1 MQESLGIS
9 ITDRVIKYAKVVK
22 NNDQLDVASFG
33 VRFYDNLDMDVQRI
47 ISETNSKNIPIC
59 IDTHDE
65 KVNYFSIFGL
75 LSKND
80 TKRTIDTEYETMCS
94 DNHLNPNAYEGRYLI
109 VNDINNKDR
118 NKVLFF
124 TESKNEIEERERIFQ
139 NEKITSMTPIATSIC
154 NIVEAKKGEN
164 IMIINI
170 EEKTKVTTI
179 LNQKIYNVDTI
190 ESGMLEVLDKINE
203 KENSYSKAYEACKNT
218 TIYTMETTATEDPNN
233 KYLSFIIPTL
243 FNIVQEVK
251 KLKDNYT
258 KIDKIYLTGL
268 GTVINNVDLYFQEY
282 FQESKC
288 EILKPYF
295 ATNNSK
301 INIKDYIEVNSAIAL
316 ALEGL
321 GYGLKDLNF
330 RTTNWKEEL
339 NNLLH
344 SDVKSLGK
352 GSRTKKKLSFSFDT
366 NMKGPLKP
374 TELWLVR
381 CCVTVLMIVV
391 IYSVCS
397 VLLGQ
402 QIAAKTADAQAVIDD
417 TTSQINRLNTS
428 ENSIN
433 SKTSDFE
440 RVTTNLQNASSSIAL
455 KQGRK
460 NEIPTLLNQI
470 VYTIP
475 KNVQLTSIQNTEVE
489 SNGETVQHITLS
501 AQSRQYE
508 QLAYFK
514 ARLSNSGYLLNVTST
529 EGTKTG
535 EYVVVTIEGDLP

>member
-9 ITDRVIKYAKVVK
+9 ISNQVIKYAKVTK

-33 VRFYDNLDMDVQRI
+33 VKFYDNLENDIQQI

-59 IDTHDE
+59 IDTQNE

-75 LSKND
+75 LSKSD
-80 TKRTIDTEYETMCS
+80 TKKTIETEYETLCA
-94 DNHLNPNAYEGRYLI
+94 DNHMNPNAYEGRYLI

-118 NKVLFF
+118 NRVIYF
-124 TESKNEIEERERIFQ
+124 TESKTDLEERIGLFKNQ
-139 NEKITSMTPIATSIC
+139 KITSITPLPTSLC

-164 IMIINI
+164 IMIVNI
-170 EEKTKVTTI
+170 EEKTTITTI
-179 LNQKIYNVDTI
+179 LNQRIYSIDMI
-190 ESGMLEVLDKINE
+190 PSGMAEVLDKINE
-203 KENSYSKAYEACKNT
+203 KENSYTKSYEACKNT
-218 TIYTMETTATEDPNN
+218 TIYTMETTATDDPNN
-233 KYLSFIIPTL
+233 KYLSLIIPTL

-251 KLKDNYT
+251 KVKDIYT
-258 KIDKIYLTGL
+258 RIDRIYLTGL
-268 GTVINNVDLYFQEY
+268 GTVVNNIDLYFQEY

-295 ATNNSK
+295 AANNSK

-316 ALEGL
+316 ALDGMD
-321 GYGLKDLNF
+321 YGLKDLNF
-330 RTTNWKEEL
+330 RSSNWKEDL

-344 SDVKSLGK
+344 SDLKSLGK
-352 GSRTKKKLSFSFDT
+352 GSKGKSTSFTFDT
-366 NMKGPLKP
+366 NMSGPLKP
-374 TELWLVR
+374 TEVWLIR
-381 CCVTVLMIVV
+381 CCVTVLMIAI

-397 VLLGQ
+397 VLLGN
-402 QIAAKTADAQAVIDD
+402 QISAKTAQAQEVIDD
-417 TTSQINRLNTS
+417 TTSQINQLNS
-428 ENSIN
+428 NENDIN
-433 SKTSDFE
+433 RKIADFE

-475 KNVQLTSIQNTEVE
+475 KNVQLTSIKDTEVE
-489 SNGETVQHITLS
+489 VDGETKQHIS
-501 AQSRQYE
+501 IVAQSRQYE

-535 EYVVVTIEGDLP
+535 EFVIVTIEGDLP

>member
-9 ITDRVIKYAKVVK
+9 ISNQVIKYAKVTK

-33 VRFYDNLDMDVQRI
+33 VKFYDNLENDIQQI

-59 IDTHDE
+59 IDTQNE

-75 LSKND
+75 LSKSD
-80 TKRTIDTEYETMCS
+80 TKKTIETEYETLCA
-94 DNHLNPNAYEGRYLI
+94 DNHMNPNAYEGRYLI

-118 NKVLFF
+118 NRVIYF
-124 TESKNEIEERERIFQ
+124 TESKTDLEERIGLFKNQ
-139 NEKITSMTPIATSIC
+139 KISSITPLPTSLC

-164 IMIINI
+164 IMIVNI
-170 EEKTKVTTI
+170 EEKTTITTI
-179 LNQKIYNVDTI
+179 LNQRIYSIDMI
-190 ESGMLEVLDKINE
+190 PSGMAEVLDKINE
-203 KENSYSKAYEACKNT
+203 KENSYTKSYEACKNT
-218 TIYTMETTATEDPNN
+218 TIYTMETTATDDPNN
-233 KYLSFIIPTL
+233 KYLSLIIPTL

-251 KLKDNYT
+251 KVKDIYIR
-258 KIDKIYLTGL
+258 IDRIYLTGL
-268 GTVINNVDLYFQEY
+268 GTVVNNIDLYFQEY

-295 ATNNSK
+295 AANNSK

-316 ALEGL
+316 ALDGMD
-321 GYGLKDLNF
+321 YGLKDLNF
-330 RTTNWKEEL
+330 RSSDWKEDL

-344 SDVKSLGK
+344 SDLKSLGK
-352 GSRTKKKLSFSFDT
+352 GSKGKSTSFTFDT
-366 NMKGPLKP
+366 NMSGPLKP
-374 TELWLVR
+374 TEVWLIR
-381 CCVTVLMIVV
+381 CCVTVLMIAI

-397 VLLGQ
+397 VLLGN
-402 QIAAKTADAQAVIDD
+402 QISAKTAQAQEVIDD
-417 TTSQINRLNTS
+417 TTSQINQLNS
-428 ENSIN
+428 NENDIN
-433 SKTSDFE
+433 RKIADFE

-475 KNVQLTSIQNTEVE
+475 KNVQLTSIKDTEVE
-489 SNGETVQHITLS
+489 VDGETKQHIS
-501 AQSRQYE
+501 IVAQSRQYE

-535 EYVVVTIEGDLP
+535 EFVIVTIEGDLP

>member
-9 ITDRVIKYAKVVK
+9 ISNQVIKYAKVTK

-33 VRFYDNLDMDVQRI
+33 VKFYDNLENDIQQI

-59 IDTHDE
+59 IDTQNE

-75 LSKND
+75 LSKSD
-80 TKRTIDTEYETMCS
+80 TKKTIETEYETLCA
-94 DNHLNPNAYEGRYLI
+94 DNHMNPNAYEGRYLI
-109 VNDINNKDR
+109 VNDTDNKDR
-118 NKVLFF
+118 NRVIYF
-124 TESKNEIEERERIFQ
+124 TESKTDLEERIGLFKNQ
-139 NEKITSMTPIATSIC
+139 KISSITPLPTSLC

-164 IMIINI
+164 IMIVNI
-170 EEKTKVTTI
+170 EEKTTITTI
-179 LNQKIYNVDTI
+179 LNQRIYSIDMI
-190 ESGMLEVLDKINE
+190 PSGMVEVLDKINE
-203 KENSYSKAYEACKNT
+203 KENSYTKSYEACKNT
-218 TIYTMETTATEDPNN
+218 TIYTMETTATDDPNN
-233 KYLSFIIPTL
+233 KYLSLIIPTL

-251 KLKDNYT
+251 KVKDIYT
-258 KIDKIYLTGL
+258 RIDRIYLTGL

-282 FQESKC
+282 FKDSKC

-295 ATNNSK
+295 AENNSK

-316 ALEGL
+316 ALDGMD
-321 GYGLKDLNF
+321 YGLKDLNF
-330 RTTNWKEEL
+330 RSSDWKEDL

-344 SDVKSLGK
+344 SDLKSLGK
-352 GSRTKKKLSFSFDT
+352 GSKGKSTSFTFDT
-366 NMKGPLKP
+366 NMSGPLKP
-374 TELWLVR
+374 TEVWLIR
-381 CCVTVLMIVV
+381 CCVTVLMIAI

-397 VLLGQ
+397 VLLGN
-402 QIAAKTADAQAVIDD
+402 QISAKTAQAQEVIDD
-417 TTSQINRLNTS
+417 TTSQINQLNS
-428 ENSIN
+428 NENDIN
-433 SKTSDFE
+433 RKIADFE

-475 KNVQLTSIQNTEVE
+475 KNVQLTSIKDTEVE
-489 SNGETVQHITLS
+489 VDGETKQHIS
-501 AQSRQYE
+501 IVAQSRQYE

-535 EYVVVTIEGDLP
+535 EFVIVTIEGDLP

>member
-9 ITDRVIKYAKVVK
+9 ISNQVIKYAKVTK

-33 VRFYDNLDMDVQRI
+33 VKFYYNLENDIQQI

-59 IDTHDE
+59 IDTQNE

-75 LSKND
+75 LSKSD
-80 TKRTIDTEYETMCS
+80 TKKTIETEYETLCA
-94 DNHLNPNAYEGRYLI
+94 DNHMNPNAYEGRYLI

-118 NKVLFF
+118 NRVIYF
-124 TESKNEIEERERIFQ
+124 TESKTDLEERIGLFKNQ
-139 NEKITSMTPIATSIC
+139 KISSITPLPTSLC

-164 IMIINI
+164 IMIVNI
-170 EEKTKVTTI
+170 EEKTTITTI
-179 LNQKIYNVDTI
+179 LNQRIYSIDMI
-190 ESGMLEVLDKINE
+190 PSGMAEVLDKINE
-203 KENSYSKAYEACKNT
+203 KENSYTKSYEACKNT
-218 TIYTMETTATEDPNN
+218 TIYTMETTATDDPNN
-233 KYLSFIIPTL
+233 KYLSLIIPTL

-251 KLKDNYT
+251 KVKDIYT
-258 KIDKIYLTGL
+258 RIDRIYLTGL
-268 GTVINNVDLYFQEY
+268 GTVVNNIDLYFQEY

-295 ATNNSK
+295 AANNSK

-316 ALEGL
+316 ALDGMD
-321 GYGLKDLNF
+321 YGLKDLNF
-330 RTTNWKEEL
+330 RSSNWKEDL

-344 SDVKSLGK
+344 SDLKSLGK
-352 GSRTKKKLSFSFDT
+352 GSKGKSTSFTFDT
-366 NMKGPLKP
+366 NMSGPLKP
-374 TELWLVR
+374 TEVWLIR
-381 CCVTVLMIVV
+381 CCVTVLMIAI

-397 VLLGQ
+397 VLLGN
-402 QIAAKTADAQAVIDD
+402 QISAKTAQAQEVIDD
-417 TTSQINRLNTS
+417 TTSQINQLNS
-428 ENSIN
+428 NENDIN
-433 SKTSDFE
+433 RKIADFE

-475 KNVQLTSIQNTEVE
+475 KNVQLTSIKDTEVE
-489 SNGETVQHITLS
+489 VDGETKQHIS
-501 AQSRQYE
+501 IVAQSKQYE

-535 EYVVVTIEGDLP
+535 EFVIVTIEGDLP